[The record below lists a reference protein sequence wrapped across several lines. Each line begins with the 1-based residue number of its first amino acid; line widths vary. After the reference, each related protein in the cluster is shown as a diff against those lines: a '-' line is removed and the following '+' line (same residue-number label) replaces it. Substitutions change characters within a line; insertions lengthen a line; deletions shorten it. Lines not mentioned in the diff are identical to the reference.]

1 MSNITWTIIGI
12 LWIPLSAW
20 WWYRLNKMINGPHK
34 PIAFI
39 VSNCLGGWSILY
51 SDERGENGGLCNYG
65 LLSEAIAT
73 AKADGYDV
81 ILSMTATAALKEEEK

>member
-1 MSNITWTIIGI
+1 
-12 LWIPLSAW
+12 
-20 WWYRLNKMINGPHK
+20 MINGPHK

-51 SDERGENGGLCNYG
+51 SDERGEHEGLGNYG
-65 LLSEAIAT
+65 SVSEAIAC